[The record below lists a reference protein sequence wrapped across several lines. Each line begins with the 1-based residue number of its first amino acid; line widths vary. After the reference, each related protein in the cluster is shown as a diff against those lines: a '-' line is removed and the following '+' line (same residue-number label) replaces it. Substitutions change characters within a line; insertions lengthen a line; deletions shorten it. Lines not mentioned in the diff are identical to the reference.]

1 VSSEVK
7 GAPVAE
13 ARIFWYVL
21 YGEPGSG

>member
-21 YGEPGSG
+21 YGEPGGG